1 MEGYHRFSIAIP
13 FFTEISSLLGI
24 IIIISALYMQ
34 SQTFV
39 DPTIRAIALQ
49 SFLLTGLFALMFVQS
64 GDLTLLYLAI
74 ITAVIRGILIP
85 KVMLYQVSHFKHS
98 LRETGTGQRVP
109 SLVIAGVIIIIIGY
123 LIFKTVLEPV
133 VQISAVSVPFVL
145 LLLGFLL
152 IVTRRNVLSQMT
164 GFLEEENAVLYSGA
178 LIAPSIP
185 LLIEFAVVLDI
196 LGVVLIGVI
205 LSATREVLHTL
216 ESPDLDQLTG

>member
-1 MEGYHRFSIAIP
+1 MIILAIP
-13 FFTEISSLLGI
+13 FFTEISSLIGI
-24 IIIISALYMQ
+24 IIVISALYMQ

-49 SFLLTGLFALMFVQS
+49 SFILTALFALMFLQS
-64 GDLTLLYLAI
+64 GDFTLLYLAI
-74 ITAVIRGILIP
+74 ITAAIRGVLIP
-85 KVMLYQVSHFKHS
+85 RVMLYQVSRFKHS

-109 SLVIAGVIIIIIGY
+109 SLVIVGVIIIIVGY
-123 LIFKTVLEPV
+123 LLFKTVLYPV
-133 VQISAVSVPFVL
+133 IQISAVSVPFVL

-164 GFLEEENAVLYSGA
+164 GFLEEENAVLYIGA
-178 LIAPSIP
+178 LIASSIP